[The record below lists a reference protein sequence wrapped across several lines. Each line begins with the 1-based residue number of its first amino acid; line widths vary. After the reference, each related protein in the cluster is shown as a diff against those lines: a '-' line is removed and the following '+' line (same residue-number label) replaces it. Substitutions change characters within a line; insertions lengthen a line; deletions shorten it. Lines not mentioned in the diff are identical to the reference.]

1 MRSWF
6 DRRVVTADGVDSA
19 EPLEAYK
26 EGRQDERRRVER
38 DGSIATVGKADID
51 RAYNRGR
58 ADERQRHRGS
68 PLLTLLVLVAVLI
81 GAGLVYL
88 AVRNGSFSQGGA
100 VVDQSLSS
108 AQAPLRGAAAKAGDA
123 LQNAGQNLKQDAGVS
138 KGKPASNP

>member
-6 DRRVVTADGVDSA
+6 GRRAVTADGVDSA

-26 EGRQDERRRVER
+26 NGRRDELHRVER
-38 DGSIATVGKADID
+38 DGTVATVGKADVD

-81 GAGLVYL
+81 GAGLIYL

-138 KGKPASNP
+138 KDKPASNP